1 MRHHI
6 LLLLIILAF
15 SATGRAAI
23 PADYTFGRLAGSAMP
38 YPSEVTTASTPDS
51 LTPVMINHVGRHGA
65 RYPTGP
71 ESAEIVSRM
80 LMEAYDRGTLTP
92 AGESLLAL
100 ADSVRE
106 ATSGRWGQ
114 LSPLGRCEQRDL
126 AARMFMDFP
135 SLFGRDASITA
146 IASPKP
152 RCIASMNS
160 FIHELTLLNKGG
172 LMITTQSGTPAADS
186 LLRFFSCNHQYRS
199 LIISDTLQTM
209 ARAYEERLLPDSVVA
224 TILTRLTGANAAK
237 GEKENL
243 NLANAVY
250 ALIAGCGAMGIDADP
265 GQWLSRE
272 DYARLWAYKNY
283 SQYLRYSANAVT
295 TLTATMAAPL
305 LRDIIGSTDRFI
317 ADSTHNAPV
326 ILRFGHAET
335 LMPLLSLMGVPGAY
349 FPEATPGEV
358 TEEWHNFYLVPMAA
372 NVRLILFR
380 GPGATLYG
388 RVDLNE
394 QPVRLLPGDDRV
406 YIPWS
411 ELRGYLESRLTPGA
425 VR

>member
-6 LLLLIILAF
+6 LFLLIILAF
-15 SATGRAAI
+15 GATGRGAI
-23 PADYTFGRLAGSAMP
+23 PADYTFTRLAGSAMP
-38 YPSEVTTASTPDS
+38 YPSEPTTASKPDS

-65 RYPTGP
+65 RFPTGP

-80 LMEAYDRGTLTP
+80 LLGAYDGGTLTP

-106 ATSGRWGQ
+106 VASGRWGQ

-135 SLFGRDASITA
+135 SLFGRDAAITA

-152 RCIASMNS
+152 RCISSMNS

-172 LMITTQSGTPAADS
+172 LRITTQSGTPEADS

-199 LIISDTLQTM
+199 LIVGDTLQKI
-209 ARAYEERLLPDSVVA
+209 ARAYEEQLLPDSVVA
-224 TILTRLTGANAAK
+224 SILTRLTGTPPTK
-237 GEKENL
+237 GEKDNL

-250 ALIAGCGAMGIDADP
+250 ALIAGCGAMGMEVDP

-283 SQYLRYSANAVT
+283 SQYLRYSANPFT
-295 TLTATMAAPL
+295 TLPATMAAPL
-305 LRDIIGSTDRFI
+305 LSDIIGSTDRFI

-349 FPEATPGEV
+349 FPDATPGEV

-380 GPGATLYG
+380 GPDDALYG

-394 QPVRLLPGDDRV
+394 QPVKLLPGDDRV
-406 YIPWS
+406 YIPWP
-411 ELRGYLESRLTPGA
+411 ELRAYLVSRLNSGSI
-425 VR
+425 